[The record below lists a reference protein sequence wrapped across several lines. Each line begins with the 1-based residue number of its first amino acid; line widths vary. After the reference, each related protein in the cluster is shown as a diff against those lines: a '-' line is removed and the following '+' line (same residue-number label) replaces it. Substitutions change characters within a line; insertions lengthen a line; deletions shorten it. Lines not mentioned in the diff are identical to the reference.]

1 MPALLSSTT
10 MRALTT
16 PIETNIRNLL
26 GEYGYADGEELLA
39 GLAAISHVLLEHS
52 LRCTPP
58 LGTGDL
64 DAPRILAPL
73 EGGDLGVALT
83 EIADGETSN
92 VEFKSSLL
100 TDTKKL
106 AFAPGKPAQEYV
118 SDAVIRSALK
128 TIAAFANCGG
138 GVLYLGVADDASICG
153 LATDFAAANPTR
165 ADYDGWDLHFRNLI
179 GSRLSDG
186 ATVNQYVQTNC
197 YRMEDGSQF
206 VQARIASRTRLTFV
220 KTEGSWELFMRA
232 GTQTNSIPYAE
243 IEQHFS
249 LTRLY

>member
-10 MRALTT
+10 VRALSA
-16 PIETNIRNLL
+16 PIETNIRSLL
-26 GEYGYADGEELLA
+26 MEYGYADGEELLP
-39 GLAAISHVLLEHS
+39 GLAAISNVLIEHS

-73 EGGDLGVALT
+73 KGGALGVALS
-83 EIADGETSN
+83 EIAEGETSN
-92 VEFKSSLL
+92 VEFKSTFLI
-100 TDTKKL
+100 DTKKL
-106 AFAPGKPAQEYV
+106 AYAPGRPAQEYV
-118 SDAVIRSALK
+118 SDAVVRSALK
-128 TIAAFANCGG
+128 TISAFANCGG
-138 GVLYLGVADDASICG
+138 GVLYLGVADDGSICG
-153 LATDFAAANPTR
+153 LAADFAAANQSR
-165 ADYDGWDLHFRNLI
+165 ADYDGWDQHFRNLI

-186 ATVNQYVQTNC
+186 QTVNQYVQTNC
-197 YRMEDGSQF
+197 YRLEDGTQF

-232 GTQTNSIPYAE
+232 GTQTKSIPYAE

>member
-1 MPALLSSTT
+1 
-10 MRALTT
+10 MRALTA

-26 GEYGYADGEELLA
+26 VEYGYADGEELLP
-39 GLAAISHVLLEHS
+39 GLAAISDVLTEHS
-52 LRCTPP
+52 LRCSPP

-73 EGGDLGVALT
+73 KGGGLGVVLT
-83 EIADGETSN
+83 EIAEGETSN

-106 AFAPGKPAQEYV
+106 AYAPGKPAQEYV
-118 SDAVIRSALK
+118 SDAVVRSALK

-138 GVLYLGVADDASICG
+138 GVLYLGVADDASVCG
-153 LATDFAAANPTR
+153 LASDFSAANPAR
-165 ADYDGWDLHFRNLI
+165 ADYDGWDLHLRNLI
-179 GSRLSDG
+179 ASRLSDG
-186 ATVNQYVQTNC
+186 TTVNQYVQTNC
-197 YRMEDGSQF
+197 YKMEDGTPF
-206 VQARIASRTRLTFV
+206 VQARVASRTRLTFV
-220 KTEGSWELFMRA
+220 KTENRWELFMRA

-249 LTRLY
+249 MTRLY